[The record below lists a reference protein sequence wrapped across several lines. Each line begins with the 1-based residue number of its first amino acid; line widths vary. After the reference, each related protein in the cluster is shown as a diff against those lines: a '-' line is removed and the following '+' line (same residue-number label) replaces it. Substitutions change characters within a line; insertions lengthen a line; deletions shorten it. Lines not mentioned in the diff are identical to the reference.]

1 MTPSDSN
8 SPPAPKLSDAR
19 TPILIVDDN
28 PQFASVLRKILE
40 GVFHYTNITTVDS
53 VNKAFSLINA
63 APHQFRIL
71 FVDYRFPSGE
81 NGVQLLQ
88 RLSSAGFLK
97 GKAAFLITSEPNL
110 DNFKQ
115 SMAAGVVG
123 VVAKPFDREDLRRQL
138 EKAER
143 ILLSENIDSF

>member
-1 MTPSDSN
+1 MKN
-8 SPPAPKLSDAR
+8 VMAASPKISEPT

-28 PQFASVLRKILE
+28 LQFATVLRRILE
-40 GVFHYTNITTVDS
+40 GVFHYSNITLVDD
-53 VNKAFSLINA
+53 VDKAFSLINTS
-63 APHQFRIL
+63 PQLHRIL
-71 FVDYRFPSGE
+71 FVDYRFPSGS

-88 RLSSAGFLK
+88 KLDAAGLLK

-115 SMAAGVVG
+115 ALGAGVVG

-143 ILLSENIDSF
+143 LLLSADVESF

>member
-1 MTPSDSN
+1 MSS
-8 SPPAPKLSDAR
+8 SPKISEPA

-28 PQFASVLRKILE
+28 PQFATVLRRILE
-40 GVFHYTNITTVDS
+40 GVFHYTNITLVDA
-53 VNKAFSLINA
+53 VDKAFSMINTN
-63 APHQFRIL
+63 PHHFRIL
-71 FVDYRFPSGE
+71 FVDYRFPSGQ

-88 RLSSAGFLK
+88 KLASAGFLK

-115 SMAAGVVG
+115 ALGAGVLG

-143 ILLSENIDSF
+143 LLQSEDVESF